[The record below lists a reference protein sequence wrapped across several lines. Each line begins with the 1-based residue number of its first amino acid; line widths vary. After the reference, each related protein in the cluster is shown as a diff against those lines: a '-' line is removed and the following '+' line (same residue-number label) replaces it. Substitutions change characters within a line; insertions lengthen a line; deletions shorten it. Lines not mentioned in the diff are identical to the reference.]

1 MRDEILSTKS
11 SIKVIVDILREL
23 DKRLEEYK
31 MENEIFNFT
40 DISRMAIKVVDENDD
55 IREELKN
62 SFNEILVDEYQ
73 DTSDTQ
79 EKFISLIS
87 NNNGYMVA
95 DIKQS
100 IYRFRK

>member
-1 MRDEILSTKS
+1 
-11 SIKVIVDILREL
+11 
-23 DKRLEEYK
+23 
-31 MENEIFNFT
+31 
-40 DISRMAIKVVDENDD
+40 MAIKVVDENDD

-87 NNNGYMVA
+87 NNNVYMVG

-100 IYRFRK
+100 IYRFRNGRKNRRTESKMFLLPENRGSGPQADSRTGWSLHL